1 MFSRRKHRTAHA
13 TAYTGVNHAPQ
24 PANAPSHNAM
34 AAALTIGQT
43 LKDPSTSQGSVRRL
57 ASFQTK
63 PNQAIARL
71 GSVRQL
77 PQPRPVPRLPSI
89 NQGRRM
95 DHYKHASGS
104 DSRRSSFQNV
114 NGGHDASSFN
124 DSFGSFNDSFNDH
137 AVSDLK
143 LSDPNNVP
151 VKMVKKYIPTP
162 TGIKIVEVPETNF
175 AKEVARSNSLRS
187 GPNMYRSGSLTS
199 LSQNRRIPRLL
210 SLTGKPQQPAAQQ
223 PAARQSLRLSSLQGA
238 KGMSSMVEEEEAVD
252 TADDVKD
259 HQKKLEALQKQIDNE
274 KKMARELEE
283 MKSEFERLKAER
295 LKKEQAILELDQPD
309 APTTSQEPPIQQV
322 ESEEE
327 DVPIVEPPFA
337 VDELAKKELRESS
350 SPILRP
356 DLGTVDDTVED
367 NLSEKSSVYEAEV
380 IPEAS
385 INATAVKVDELDK
398 KKAVDETSALDHEQS
413 FSTLDPATGA
423 ELGVINDY
431 APSPERG
438 GEPELISVP
447 DLPDPLLDASMLKP
461 QFDPSP
467 EYIDSDDSKNIADLL
482 HLPPPINNVS
492 SSNSSVRS
500 GGTFDSPSPH
510 KSALKPKKSAIKNSN
525 SFYNSSLLSAPR
537 TQNPAREAYLSLTTA
552 ENTRLNSKL
561 SSSQLGDA
569 LAVNGFDSHHYPTA
583 NNTAKRQSVSRKP
596 PQLQLQSPQPHGHQQ
611 PGVMAHKTLRPN
623 SEVFHHGQHQQH
635 PQGAGAGGMSNRS
648 LRDRNSYVAPIAPH
662 PALQP
667 NYQSPSKQRA
677 AQLYAKA
684 NARPISQFRP
694 SNTKRSSFDKESE
707 GANGSGQQP
716 KVTRTTLRDHN
727 PAQQAHPQHS
737 TVQQNDTNARR
748 ILSSSES
755 ESPTKHRFT
764 SRIADSDD
772 EDIPHLAAH
781 SAAESRPVEEAPAPA
796 PVAAPVVSER
806 HTLRQPKEEEKT
818 PKGKKKFGKLRKL
831 FGRNNELR

>member
-24 PANAPSHNAM
+24 PAQAPSHNAM
-34 AAALTIGQT
+34 AAALTIGQS
-43 LKDPSTSQGSVRRL
+43 LKDPSAPQGQVRRL

-63 PNQAIARL
+63 PNQTIGRL

-77 PQPRPVPRLPSI
+77 PQARQVPRLPSI

-95 DHYKHASGS
+95 DHYKQPPGT

-114 NGGHDASSFN
+114 NGNHDNSSFN

-151 VKMVKKYIPTP
+151 VRMVKKYIPTP
-162 TGIKIVEVPETNF
+162 TGIKVVEVPETNF

-187 GPNMYRSGSLTS
+187 GPNMYRSGSLNS
-199 LSQNRRIPRLL
+199 LSQNLRIPRLL
-210 SLTGKPQQPAAQQ
+210 SLTGKPPQQSSSAV
-223 PAARQSLRLSSLQGA
+223 RQSLRLSSLQGA

-295 LKKEQAILELDQPD
+295 LRKEQAILELDQEKD
-309 APTTSQEPPIQQV
+309 LDTHAPTQPV

-356 DLGTVDDTVED
+356 DLGTVEDTLED

-380 IPEAS
+380 IPDAS
-385 INATAVKVDELDK
+385 IDANAVTVDELDK
-398 KKAVDETSALDHEQS
+398 KNAVDENSAPDHEQS

-423 ELGVINDY
+423 ELGIINHY
-431 APSPERG
+431 APSPERD
-438 GEPELISVP
+438 GETELVSVP

-500 GGTFDSPSPH
+500 GGTFDSSSPH

-525 SFYNSSLLSAPR
+525 SFYNSSLQSAPR
-537 TQNPAREAYLSLTTA
+537 AQNPAREAYLSLTTA

-583 NNTAKRQSVSRKP
+583 NNSAKRQSVSRKP
-596 PQLQLQSPQPHGHQQ
+596 PQQQLQQSPQPQGHQQ
-611 PGVMAHKTLRPN
+611 GSVMAHKTLRPN
-623 SEVFHHGQHQQH
+623 SDVFHHGQHQQH
-635 PQGAGAGGMSNRS
+635 AQGAGAGGMSSRS
-648 LRDRNSYVAPIAPH
+648 LRDRNSYVAPMAPH

-677 AQLYAKA
+677 AELYAKA
-684 NARPISQFRP
+684 NSRPISQFRP
-694 SNTKRSSFDKESE
+694 LNTKKSSFDKESE

-716 KVTRTTLRDHN
+716 KVTRTTLRDN
-727 PAQQAHPQHS
+727 TSAPQTQPQPS
-737 TVQQNDTNARR
+737 TVPQSDANAHR

-772 EDIPHLAAH
+772 EEVPQLAAH
-781 SAAESRPVEEAPAPA
+781 SAAENHPVEQAPAL
-796 PVAAPVVSER
+796 APVVSER
-806 HTLRQPKEEEKT
+806 HTLRQPKEEEKP

-831 FGRNNELR
+831 FGRKNELR

>member
-1 MFSRRKHRTAHA
+1 
-13 TAYTGVNHAPQ
+13 
-24 PANAPSHNAM
+24 
-34 AAALTIGQT
+34 
-43 LKDPSTSQGSVRRL
+43 
-57 ASFQTK
+57 
-63 PNQAIARL
+63 
-71 GSVRQL
+71 
-77 PQPRPVPRLPSI
+77 
-89 NQGRRM
+89 M
-95 DHYKHASGS
+95 DHYKQPSGT

-114 NGGHDASSFN
+114 NGGHDNSSFN

-187 GPNMYRSGSLTS
+187 GPNMYRSGSLNS

-210 SLTGKPQQPAAQQ
+210 SLTGKPQQKSSAV
-223 PAARQSLRLSSLQGA
+223 RQSLRLSSLQGA

-283 MKSEFERLKAER
+283 KKSEFERLKAER
-295 LKKEQAILELDQPD
+295 LRREQAILDLDQNKDTSTPQE
-309 APTTSQEPPIQQV
+309 APTQPV
-322 ESEEE
+322 ESDEEE

-337 VDELAKKELRESS
+337 VDELAKRELRKSS

-356 DLGTVDDTVED
+356 DLGTVDDTLED
-367 NLSEKSSVYEAEV
+367 NLSETSIYEAEV
-380 IPEAS
+380 IPDAS
-385 INATAVKVDELDK
+385 IDANAVTVDELDK
-398 KKAVDETSALDHEQS
+398 KIAVDETSALDHEQS

-423 ELGVINDY
+423 ELGIINHY
-431 APSPERG
+431 APSPEFG
-438 GEPELISVP
+438 GETELVSVP

-525 SFYNSSLLSAPR
+525 SFYNSSLQSAPR

-583 NNTAKRQSVSRKP
+583 NNSAKRQSVSRKP
-596 PQLQLQSPQPHGHQQ
+596 PQQPLQQPPQPQGHQQ
-611 PGVMAHKTLRPN
+611 GGVMAHKTLRPN
-623 SEVFHHGQHQQH
+623 SDVFHHGQHQQH
-635 PQGAGAGGMSNRS
+635 AQAAGAGGMSNRS
-648 LRDRNSYVAPIAPH
+648 LRDRNSYVAPMAPH

-677 AQLYAKA
+677 AELYAKA
-684 NARPISQFRP
+684 SSRPISQFRP
-694 SNTKRSSFDKESE
+694 PNTKKSSFDKESE
-707 GANGSGQQP
+707 GANGSGQLP
-716 KVTRTTLRDHN
+716 KVSRTTLRDN
-727 PAQQAHPQHS
+727 TSAQQAQPQPP
-737 TVQQNDTNARR
+737 TVPQSDANAHK
-748 ILSSSES
+748 ILSSPES
-755 ESPTKHRFT
+755 ESPTRHRFT
-764 SRIADSDD
+764 SRFADSDD
-772 EDIPHLAAH
+772 EDAPHVAAY
-781 SAAESRPVEEAPAPA
+781 SAAENHPVEKAPAP
-796 PVAAPVVSER
+796 APVVSER
-806 HTLRQPKEEEKT
+806 HTLRQPKEEEKP

-831 FGRNNELR
+831 FGRSNELR